1 MLHACFERSKSS
13 KALAKSMDS
22 AGMSNEREPLQ
33 MRVRHSRTFEMITLF
48 KKLNEPVMLL

>member
-48 KKLNEPVMLL
+48 KKLNEPVLLL